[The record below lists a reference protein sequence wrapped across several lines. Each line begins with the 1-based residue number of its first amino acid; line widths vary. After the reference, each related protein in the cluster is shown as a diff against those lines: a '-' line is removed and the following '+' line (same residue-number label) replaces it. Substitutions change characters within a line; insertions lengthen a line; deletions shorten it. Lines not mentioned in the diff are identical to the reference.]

1 MFISD
6 KTKIRF
12 ILNSNGSDSFFE
24 IQIELSKRKN
34 TRKHSKFTFT
44 QFYCL
49 EPLKYRNI
57 DEVHSVYNRDV
68 GNWTGKMGKEGLRI

>member
-12 ILNSNGSDSFFE
+12 ILNSNGRDSFFE
-24 IQIELSKRKN
+24 IQIELSKRK
-34 TRKHSKFTFT
+34 THETHSKFTFT

-49 EPLKYRNI
+49 KPLKYRNI
-57 DEVHSVYNRDV
+57 NAVHSVYNRDV
-68 GNWTGKMGKEGLRI
+68 GNWTGKMG